1 MYDTIL
7 FDLDG
12 TLTDS
17 GLGITKAVQ
26 YALGQM
32 GYAVPPRESLFTFIG
47 PPLHKSFAKYYGM
60 DEATAVEAVRQ
71 FRVYYNQMGGILEN
85 EVYEGVRE
93 LLRDLRKA
101 GKRLMIATSKPQ
113 AAAELVMH
121 HFGLDEYVPEI
132 IGGTDDPRRNTKG
145 KVIAWALREN
155 GIDPAA
161 AIMVGDR
168 EHDIHGAAEN
178 GIPAI
183 GVTWGYGDRAELEG
197 AGAKAVFDTP
207 KETVDYILRGSF

>member
-32 GYAVPPRESLFTFIG
+32 GYEVPPRESLFSFIG
-47 PPLHKSFAKYYGM
+47 PPLHKSFQKHYGM
-60 DEATAVEAVRQ
+60 DEDTSREAVRQ

-85 EVYEGVRE
+85 EVYDGVRE
-93 LLRDLRKA
+93 LLRDLKQE

-121 HFGLDEYVPEI
+121 HFGLDEWVPEI
-132 IGGTDDPRRNTKG
+132 IGGTDDDRRNSKG
-145 KVIAWALREN
+145 KVIAWAIREY
-155 GIDPAA
+155 GLDPGKV
-161 AIMVGDR
+161 IMVGDR

-183 GVTWGYGDRAELEG
+183 GITWGYGDRAELEG

>member
-26 YALGQM
+26 YALEQM
-32 GYAVPPRESLFTFIG
+32 GYPVPPRESLFSFIG
-47 PPLHKSFAKYYGM
+47 PPLHSSFRKYYGM
-60 DEATAVEAVRQ
+60 DEPTSVEAVRQ

-93 LLRDLRKA
+93 LLARLKQDGR
-101 GKRLMIATSKPQ
+101 RLMIATSKPEP
-113 AAAELVMH
+113 AAKLVMH
-121 HFGLDEYVPEI
+121 HFGLDEFVPEI
-132 IGGTDDPRRNTKG
+132 IGGQDDDSRNTKG
-145 KVIAWALREN
+145 KVIAYALREF
-155 GIDPAA
+155 GVDPET

-168 EHDIHGAAEN
+168 EHDVQGASEN

-197 AGAKAVFDTP
+197 AGAKAVFDAP
-207 KETVDYILRGSF
+207 EEVAQYILRG

>member
-1 MYDTIL
+1 MFDTIL

-32 GYAVPPRESLFTFIG
+32 GYEVPPRESLFTFIG
-47 PPLHKSFAKYYGM
+47 PPLHKSFAKYCGM

-85 EVYEGVRE
+85 EVYTGVRE
-93 LLRDLRKA
+93 LLRDLKMA
-101 GKRLMIATSKPQ
+101 GKRLVIATSKPQ

-121 HFGLDEYVPEI
+121 HFGLDEFVPEI
-132 IGGTDDPRRNTKG
+132 IGGTDDTRNTKG
-145 KVIAWALREN
+145 KVIAYALREF
-155 GIDPAA
+155 GVDPETAV
-161 AIMVGDR
+161 MVGDR
-168 EHDIHGAAEN
+168 EHDIQGAAEN

-183 GVTWGYGDRAELEG
+183 GITWGYGDRAELEG

>member
-1 MYDTIL
+1 MYNTIL

-17 GLGITKAVQ
+17 GLGITKGVQ

-32 GYAVPPRESLFTFIG
+32 GIEVPPRESLFCFIG
-47 PPLHKSFAKYYGM
+47 PPLHKSFQNFYGM
-60 DEATAVEAVRQ
+60 DEAESVEAVRQ
-71 FRVYYNQMGGILEN
+71 FRIYYNEMGGILEN
-85 EVYEGVRE
+85 EVYPGIRE
-93 LLRDLRKA
+93 MLRDLKAA
-101 GKRLMIATSKPQ
+101 GKRLVIATSKPQ
-113 AAAELVMH
+113 AAAEKVMH
-121 HFGLDEYVPEI
+121 HFGLDEFVPEI
-132 IGGTDDPRRNTKG
+132 IGGTDDDRRNSKG
-145 KVIAWALREN
+145 KVIAWVLREL
-155 GIDPAA
+155 GVDPAS

-183 GVTWGYGDRAELEG
+183 GITWGYGDRAELQT
-197 AGAKAVFDTP
+197 AGAKVIFDTP

>member
-1 MYDTIL
+1 MFDTIL

-32 GYAVPPRESLFTFIG
+32 GYEVPPRESLFTFIG

-85 EVYEGVRE
+85 EVYAGVRE
-93 LLRDLRKA
+93 LLRDLKMA

-132 IGGTDDPRRNTKG
+132 IGGTDDTRNTKG
-145 KVIAWALREN
+145 KVIAYALRKF
-155 GIDPAA
+155 GVDPETAV
-161 AIMVGDR
+161 MVGDR
-168 EHDIHGAAEN
+168 EHDIQGAAEN

-183 GVTWGYGDRAELEG
+183 GITSGYGDRAELEG

-207 KETVDYILRGSF
+207 EETVDYILRGSF